1 MTRRPWKADVSLSPE
16 QTALLIET
24 QFPDLATGATF
35 TRAPLALDLS
45 IAFSFPPPGEA
56 RGTFREAYLGRINEA
71 AWDRAR
77 FRALWYGGILALYGG
92 EIGDHALRAAGV
104 YALRSA
110 AAPE

>member
-1 MTRRPWKADVSLSPE
+1 
-16 QTALLIET
+16 
-24 QFPDLATGATF
+24 
-35 TRAPLALDLS
+35 
-45 IAFSFPPPGEA
+45 
-56 RGTFREAYLGRINEA
+56 LGRINEA